1 MGDRFIDRTH
11 ELAEE
16 VRRVADPVAVDAGLM
31 ARLRSRIAGIE
42 TPAMRGDCLAIM
54 LVSDFEA
61 WADKDEETDES
72 GTWKLSAIKAT
83 DEVLD
88 AIVAVCTDALHA
100 AEERAAERMRER
112 AECAAHEQRCE
123 RGTPWD
129 LACVTIATAIRSLST
144 ED

>member
-16 VRRVADPVAVDAGLM
+16 MRRVADPVAVDAGLM

-112 AECAAHEQRCE
+112 AAALCDASELEFTARRIRALPLTPEPTHER
-123 RGTPWD
+123 
-129 LACVTIATAIRSLST
+129 
-144 ED
+144 